1 MRPLSRLL
9 PSRLT
14 TRQTHLRIAVFNR
27 IHRAMSTPSKYDTWS
42 REDLIAKL
50 ISLETDVSTAA
61 AEPATTAIDTDVPDP
76 PLSRKRRAG
85 KEPRPFDMSRYS
97 RRHVAFKLAYL
108 GWNYSGFAAQGNE
121 SKVPTVEGRI
131 FEALMSAKLIE
142 DPLQCSFSRCG
153 RTDKGVSGLGQV
165 IALDVR
171 SNLPKE
177 PEDREANEGEEVALS
192 NAMQDVE
199 SQHVSVSASSSS
211 TTITEPAK
219 KSKSLTELPYIEILN
234 RLLPDDIRIIA
245 WAPVPST
252 FDARFDCRWRT
263 YRYFFPRGTLDISLM
278 RQAAA
283 YFLGSH
289 NFRNFCKLD
298 PSKNITNYERTIA
311 QLDIHPVSG
320 PDCSALGPGM
330 DIYEL
335 KLRGT
340 AFLWHQV
347 RCMMAVLFLVGQ
359 RLESPEI
366 VRELLDVSRY
376 PARPGYVMASE
387 LPLVLYDCEFESVA
401 WRYSQQEDAAMS
413 GGRGR
418 TGAEATTSI
427 KLYRQVLERWCE
439 HMIKSLVCSA
449 FLGTLGGVPVPMG
462 DGKIMTLDECR
473 REGMGDAKAPAA
485 DVVLGGGKEVRMSKY
500 TRLADMQMC
509 DSDEVKKEKYK
520 AKKARIEK

>member
-1 MRPLSRLL
+1 
-9 PSRLT
+9 
-14 TRQTHLRIAVFNR
+14 
-27 IHRAMSTPSKYDTWS
+27 MSTPSRYDTWS

-50 ISLETDVSTAA
+50 ISLEASATDASTAA
-61 AEPATTAIDTDVPDP
+61 AEPTTTVEPATTAIDTDVAPADSDP
-76 PLSRKRRAG
+76 PLPRKRKAG
-85 KEPRPFDMSRYS
+85 NEPRPFDMSRYS

-121 SKVPTVEGRI
+121 SKIPTVEGRI
-131 FEALMSAKLIE
+131 FEALMAAKLIE
-142 DPLQCSFSRCG
+142 DPLQCNFSRCG

-165 IALDVR
+165 ISLDVR

-177 PEDREANEGEEVALS
+177 PDREANKGEVVALS

-199 SQHVSVSASSSS
+199 SQHVSVPAS
-211 TTITEPAK
+211 ELDN
-219 KSKSLTELPYIEILN
+219 KSKPPTELPYIEILN

-283 YFLGSH
+283 YFLGPH

-298 PSKNITNYERTIA
+298 PSKNILNYERTVA

-320 PDCSALGPGM
+320 PDCSGLGPGM

-335 KLRGT
+335 NLRGT

-376 PARPGYVMASE
+376 PARPEYLMASE
-387 LPLVLYDCEFESVA
+387 LPLVLYDCEFEGVA

-413 GGRGR
+413 GGRSR
-418 TGAEATTSI
+418 AGAEVTTPI

-462 DGKIMTLDECR
+462 DGRIMTLEECR
-473 REGMGDAKAPAA
+473 REGMGDAKMPAA

-500 TRLADMQMC
+500 TRLADRRLC

-520 AKKARIEK
+520 AKKARLEK